1 MLPRSRASFHHPLAG
16 SSVSMTQV
24 VPPAASAA
32 PVPRTSYRWTICG
45 LLFFSIV
52 ITYIDRQIIGLL
64 KPQLSAEFGWSESDY
79 ANIAAGFQFA
89 YAFGYLFGG
98 RLLDWLGVK
107 LGLPLALTLWSIV
120 TAVHASFRSVGSF
133 VAGQIA
139 LGLTQGGSFP
149 GAVKTVSEWFP
160 VKERALATGLFNL
173 GSNTGAIICPL
184 LIPWVALQFGWKT
197 AFLLGGSL
205 GIVWLIAWVL
215 LFDYP
220 EKHRRVSVSERD
232 YIRDGQPPPAA
243 PAAKLPWRE
252 LLRYRAVWAYL
263 LAGILAGP
271 VWGFYLFFLPDFLQ
285 KRFSLSLSEIG
296 LPVAMFYAVAAFGGV
311 AGGWLSSHF
320 IGRGWSV
327 NAARKTALLICAL
340 CVVPV
345 FTAPFIP
352 NLWVVV
358 LVVGLAGSAHQ
369 GWSANLFTFVSDTMP
384 KGAVS
389 TVVGMGGFMAY
400 FTGSIVAKIVGWT
413 LEATGN
419 YVLIFVGACSMY
431 LLALT
436 AIHLLVPKIGVTR
449 GL

>member
-1 MLPRSRASFHHPLAG
+1 MTPV
-16 SSVSMTQV
+16 VS
-24 VPPAASAA
+24 PAAPA
-32 PVPRTSYRWTICG
+32 PRTSYRWTICG

-52 ITYIDRQIIGLL
+52 ITYFDRQIIGLL

-120 TAVHASFRSVGSF
+120 TALHAGLRSAGSF
-133 VAGQIA
+133 VIGQVA

-173 GSNTGAIICPL
+173 GSNTGAIVCPL
-184 LIPWVALQFGWKT
+184 LIPWVALHFGWKS
-197 AFLLGGSL
+197 AFVLGGSL
-205 GIVWLIAWVL
+205 GILWLIAWLV

-220 EKHRRVSVSERD
+220 EKHRRVSVSERE
-232 YIRDGQPPPAA
+232 YIRDGQPPAA
-243 PAAKLPWRE
+243 PAAKVPWSQ

-263 LAGILAGP
+263 IAGILAGP

-285 KRFSLSLSEIG
+285 KRFSLTLGEIG
-296 LPVAMFYAVAAFGGV
+296 LPVAIFYGVAAFGGV

-320 IGRGWSV
+320 INRGWTV

-345 FTAPFIP
+345 FTAPFIS
-352 NLWVVV
+352 N
-358 LVVGLAGSAHQ
+358 
-369 GWSANLFTFVSDTMP
+369 
-384 KGAVS
+384 
-389 TVVGMGGFMAY
+389 
-400 FTGSIVAKIVGWT
+400 
-413 LEATGN
+413 
-419 YVLIFVGACSMY
+419 
-431 LLALT
+431 
-436 AIHLLVPKIGVTR
+436 
-449 GL
+449 

>member
-1 MLPRSRASFHHPLAG
+1 MPSADS
-16 SSVSMTQV
+16 
-24 VPPAASAA
+24 PPAHI
-32 PVPRTSYRWTICG
+32 PRTSYRWTICG

-52 ITYIDRQIIGLL
+52 ITYFDRQIIGIL

-79 ANIAAGFQFA
+79 ASVAAGFQFA

-120 TAVHASFRSVGSF
+120 TALHASLRSVGGF

-173 GSNTGAIICPL
+173 GSNTGAIVCPL
-184 LIPWVALQFGWKT
+184 LIPWIALRFGWQA
-197 AFLLGGSL
+197 AFMVGGCL
-205 GIVWLIAWVL
+205 GIVWLVAWL
-215 LFDYP
+215 LMFDYP
-220 EKHRRVSVSERD
+220 EKHSRVSAAERT
-232 YIRDGQPPPAA
+232 YIRDGQPPAA

-263 LAGILAGP
+263 IAGVLAGP

-285 KRFSLSLSEIG
+285 KRFDLSLAQIG
-296 LPVAMFYAVAAFGGV
+296 LPVAIFYAVAAFGGV
-311 AGGWLSSHF
+311 AGGWLSSF
-320 IGRGWSV
+320 LISRGWSL
-327 NAARKTALLICAL
+327 NASRKTALLACAL
-340 CVVPV
+340 CVLPV
-345 FTAPFIP
+345 FTAPFIDH
-352 NLWVVV
+352 LWLVVV
-358 LVVGLAGSAHQ
+358 IVGLAGSAHQ
-369 GWSANLFTFVSDTMP
+369 GWSANLYTFVSDTMP

-389 TVVGMGGFMAY
+389 TVVGMGGFVAY

-413 LEATGN
+413 LEATGSYVPVFIGACTM
-419 YVLIFVGACSMY
+419 YVLS
-431 LLALT
+431 LA
-436 AIHLLVPKIGVTR
+436 AIHLLVPRIGR
-449 GL
+449 